1 MTSPQ
6 KSPPPDAEETDFLE
20 LARNIWLKPR
30 ETIRV
35 IVDYDP
41 RYLQRGLILALSLA
55 SGLLALRD
63 GLGMMMLETVLN
75 FVMWIVSIYGTAFL
89 LLLTGKLLKGKA
101 TFMELV
107 AALTWSMIPALAG
120 LLAAFALRLAG
131 GVLDLGAD
139 VLQVL
144 LSLYSFH
151 LWVLTVAEVQRFPAW
166 KAGVNH
172 LLVLLVLLIPVLF
185 FIGPILAFFRN
196 LIPGLL

>member
-1 MTSPQ
+1 MTAPQ
-6 KSPPPDAEETDFLE
+6 KSSPPDAEETDFLE
-20 LARNIWLKPR
+20 LVRDIWLKPR

-63 GLGMMMLETVLN
+63 GLGMMMLETLLN
-75 FVMWIVSIYGTAFL
+75 CVVWIISIYGTAGL
-89 LLLTGKLLKGKA
+89 LLLTGKLLQGKA
-101 TFMELV
+101 TFAELS

-131 GVLDLGAD
+131 GMFDMGGD

-144 LSLYSFH
+144 LSLYSFN
-151 LWVLTVAEVQRFPAW
+151 LWVVTVAEVQQFPTW
-166 KAGVNH
+166 KAGLNH
-172 LLVLLVLLIPVLF
+172 LLVLLVLLLPVLF
-185 FIGPILAFFRN
+185 FIGPILDFFRK
-196 LIPGLL
+196 LIPGSF